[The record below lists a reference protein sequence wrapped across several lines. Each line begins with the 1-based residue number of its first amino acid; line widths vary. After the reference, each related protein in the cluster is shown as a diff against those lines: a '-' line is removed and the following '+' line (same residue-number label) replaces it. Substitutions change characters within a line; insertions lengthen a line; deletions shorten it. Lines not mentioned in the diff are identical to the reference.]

1 MSIRPNEAEDAYLKA
16 KDINAST
23 LWHEIM
29 NAIMAA
35 DKHAT
40 PDDLVR
46 DYAEREALKR
56 AAFTAGLQHIF
67 KAQVV
72 NGVVQS
78 KREIAVTGVLRDMD
92 RRLGS
97 PPWDAVEFRQR
108 LKLVSKD
115 DLKDC
120 GINPDDLEAYA
131 RVRMLIKDS
140 EYDHQPYLPSP
151 PPEPPTPSNTP
162 QTRKAA
168 RDTLYRQVGYLIKS
182 TSDDGLADLKNKLSE
197 KGDINRLCGK
207 ADVTFNDLWDELTAP
222 NPGGED

>member
-40 PDDLVR
+40 PEDLVR
-46 DYAEREALKR
+46 EYAEREARNR

-78 KREIAVTGVLRDMD
+78 KREIAVNSVLMDMD

-97 PPWDAVEFRQR
+97 PPWDAMEFRKH
-108 LKLVSKD
+108 LKLLSKD

-120 GINPDDLEAYA
+120 GINSDDLEAYA
-131 RVRMLIKDS
+131 RVRMLVKDN
-140 EYDHQPYLPSP
+140 EWDHQPYLPSP
-151 PPEPPTPSNTP
+151 PPPPEPPTPP
-162 QTRKAA
+162 HEIQAAA
-168 RDTLYRQVGYLIKS
+168 RAKLDRQVRNLIKS
-182 TSDDGLADLKNKLSE
+182 TSDDGLADLKNKLSKNSE
-197 KGDINRLCGK
+197 INRLCGK
-207 ADVTFNDLWDELTAP
+207 ADVTFNDLWDELMAP
-222 NPGGED
+222 NLGDED